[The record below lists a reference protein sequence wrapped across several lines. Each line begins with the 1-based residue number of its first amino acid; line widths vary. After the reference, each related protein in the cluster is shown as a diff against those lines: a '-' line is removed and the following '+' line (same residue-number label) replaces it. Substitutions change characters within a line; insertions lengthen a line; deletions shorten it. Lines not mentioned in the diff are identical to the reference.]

1 MEIISL
7 FNIIVYFLNFL
18 LILYGWMNSDTYII
32 LLSILFLFCLFW
44 QKIIFVICELGRYG
58 DFYMTGVYGPLE
70 DDNQ

>member
-1 MEIISL
+1 
-7 FNIIVYFLNFL
+7 
-18 LILYGWMNSDTYII
+18 MNSDTYII